1 MVVVRV
7 GSSKGVE
14 ELLKEI
20 ILASFPALFLCLF
33 LDFFAGAFL
42 GKFFKKIMIEY
53 PIILVILPGLMGLRG
68 NIYGSLASRFT
79 TMLHLGEMN
88 PTLKDKNVVKN
99 IFISILLSLLPVT
112 ILWLVG
118 VIKVREVGIAVAV
131 FLIVIT
137 STIFTSLLLG
147 YSTALATIIPFKKG
161 VDPDAVAAPIVTSIA
176 DLITIPLLVGFM
188 FLYED
193 TPKTFYFLL
202 VLAII
207 LSLIVGKGFKI
218 GEQERK
224 VFVEVLSIVGVL
236 AFISSISGTLLE
248 SYSDIIHASIIFSV
262 MYPAILDSTG
272 NLGSVIGAKTSTRI
286 HLGEIEKLFNKTTVI
301 EISLYTILAAI
312 LGVLANLIA
321 IGVVKLTLHTHI
333 GFVKPFLL
341 LYPLLAFGVMWMAYF
356 LAITFDR
363 LGLDPDNATVPT
375 ITTLADI
382 FSTLFTVGVAHLIV

>member
-1 MVVVRV
+1 MAVVRV
-7 GSSKGVE
+7 GSSRGVE
-14 ELLKEI
+14 GLLKEI
-20 ILASFPALFLCLF
+20 ILASFPALFLCLL

-207 LSLIVGKGFKI
+207 LSLIVGKEFKI
-218 GEQERK
+218 GKQERK

-301 EISLYTILAAI
+301 EISLYTISAAI

-356 LAITFDR
+356 LAIAFDR